1 MRLGDFLSAA
11 RPIPHKPIK
20 FKAIGKDPSG
30 NVATTDVD
38 AVFVFVDEHE
48 RQRAR
53 VEAMEA
59 LKKEYKDAEPPPA
72 VVSDEIAYHFLFRAL
87 RDAQDER
94 ITLAESVRALKN
106 ALVAK
111 EAARLDEEYNA
122 WIDLEYPDSVTAE
135 EFEKMKQEAKSLFF
149 ADLLTA
155 YGFSA
160 IRKALPSLAR
170 AYGK

>member
-11 RPIPHKPIK
+11 RPIQSKPVK
-20 FKAIGKDPSG
+20 FKAIGKDSSG
-30 NVATTDVD
+30 NVVQCDVD
-38 AVFVFVDEHE
+38 AVFVFVDEYE

-53 VEAMEA
+53 ADAQDA
-59 LKKEYKDAEPPPA
+59 LRKEYKDADPPTSVA
-72 VVSDEIAYHFLFRAL
+72 SDEIAYHFLYRAL
-87 RDAQDER
+87 REAGDER
-94 ITLAESVRALKN
+94 VHFAENVRALKN

-122 WIDLEYPDSVTAE
+122 WVDLEYPDSVSPE
-135 EFEKMKQEAKSLFF
+135 DFEKMKAEAKSLFF

-160 IRKALPSLAR
+160 IRRALPSLAK